1 MNITFW
7 FLMILMLL
15 VAIGLL
21 VFPIL
26 KVRQSSAIAY
36 KDSNLKINDEK
47 IDELNLDLKEGRI
60 DQLFY
65 KTAREELDREL
76 LIDIPAESEDS
87 AALHYTGKAKRHPA
101 LALIIAVFIP
111 MSVLLLYLELGMHA
125 ASEDTFSA
133 NQKSVNKQPQA
144 SNQSQGN
151 QASVADMTRGLEAKI
166 EKSGGTVQEW
176 IMLGRA
182 HKFMGNHLQSA
193 KAFAVALEKDGNNA
207 QLMLERAEM
216 LALANNRQFNAESR
230 TLVLKAYELEPD
242 NPNTLWFAGVAEY
255 QASNYHSAI
264 AHLRRLLSLAK
275 GEEDVTKSV
284 IAIVAK
290 SREALIEAG
299 EDVPELTELLG
310 VDTMLAEA
318 KPDSVSV
325 DEQPS
330 EAGVSVASLQVK
342 VNVSDEVKQKFN
354 ANDVVFIYA
363 KAKQG
368 PRMPLA
374 AQRLTL
380 GELPAMIVLDDS
392 MAMVEGVNLSAFE
405 QIQVSA
411 RLSKSGSAIA
421 QSGDYI
427 GQKNVDLSTAGSAGI
442 ALTIVIDK
450 LVP

>member
-1 MNITFW
+1 
-7 FLMILMLL
+7 
-15 VAIGLL
+15 
-21 VFPIL
+21 
-26 KVRQSSAIAY
+26 
-36 KDSNLKINDEK
+36 
-47 IDELNLDLKEGRI
+47 
-60 DQLFY
+60 
-65 KTAREELDREL
+65 
-76 LIDIPAESEDS
+76 
-87 AALHYTGKAKRHPA
+87 
-101 LALIIAVFIP
+101 
-111 MSVLLLYLELGMHA
+111 
-125 ASEDTFSA
+125 
-133 NQKSVNKQPQA
+133 
-144 SNQSQGN
+144 
-151 QASVADMTRGLEAKI
+151 
-166 EKSGGTVQEW
+166 
-176 IMLGRA
+176 
-182 HKFMGNHLQSA
+182 
-193 KAFAVALEKDGNNA
+193 
-207 QLMLERAEM
+207 
-216 LALANNRQFNAESR
+216 
-230 TLVLKAYELEPD
+230 VLKAYELEPES
-242 NPNTLWFAGVAEY
+242 PNTLWFAGVAEY
-255 QASNYHSAI
+255 QATHYRKAI
-264 AHLRRLLSLAK
+264 EHLQRLLPLAK
-275 GEEDVTKSV
+275 GEEDVVKSV

-325 DEQPS
+325 DEQQS
-330 EAGVSVASLQVK
+330 EADVSVASLQVK